1 MARRMTPAEYERW
14 VRQQQNAQ
22 RDAIRRYNQEVDRVN
37 RANRAA
43 AEKSVRDYNREVDR
57 VNQHNRREA
66 DRVNQHNKRVVEDH
80 NRRVRQN
87 NQNAAAAVN
96 KYNSAVRAHNAQV
109 ERDRQRRISALRA
122 ISSTNY
128 VEVRQSTFDLS
139 ERFDSVERSAGT
151 ASYADLL
158 ALSEREASN
167 SAIVAEALVADEP
180 KAPESAQDT
189 GILEYLA
196 GFSQDLCDRWRG
208 ALFSLNPVNPDA
220 GRHFCTSV
228 REIFT
233 EILDKWADNNDVRE
247 SNPNCELTPNGTP
260 SRRAKIRFLLNRK
273 GADSPEM
280 LGFVEKDIDDI
291 IQLFH
296 VFNEATHG
304 SAGKHG
310 FARLQSIRQRVEGGI
325 MFLAA
330 VAL

>member
-1 MARRMTPAEYERW
+1 MTPSQYNSW
-14 VRQQQNAQ
+14 LRQQQDKHNQAV
-22 RDAIRRYNQEVDRVN
+22 RRYNQEVDRVN

-43 AEKSVRDYNREVDR
+43 AEKALRDYNREVDR
-57 VNQHNRREA
+57 VNQHNRR
-66 DRVNQHNKRVVEDH
+66 VVDDH

-87 NQNAAAAVN
+87 HQNTSAAVA
-96 KYNSAVRAHNAQV
+96 KYNQAVRVHNAQV
-109 ERDRQRRISALRA
+109 ERDRQHRLSALRA
-122 ISSTNY
+122 LTTTRY
-128 VEVRQSTFDLS
+128 VEVRNSTFELS
-139 ERFDSVERSAGT
+139 ERFERVERSPET
-151 ASYADLL
+151 TTYADLV
-158 ALSEREASN
+158 ALSEKEASN
-167 SAIVAEALVADEP
+167 SAAVAEALTADEP

-196 GFSQDLCDRWRG
+196 GFSQDLFDRWRG

-233 EILDKWADNNDVRE
+233 EILDKWADNQEVLE
-247 SNPNCELTPNGTP
+247 AEPNCELTPNKTGP
-260 SRRAKIRFLLNRK
+260 SRRAKIRHLLKRK

-291 IQLFH
+291 LQLFH

-304 SAGKHG
+304 AAGKHG
-310 FARLQSIRQRVEGGI
+310 FAKLQNIRQRVEGGI